1 MTEINNIENNQSY
14 GGANVLL
21 MKKIT
26 RDDFTL
32 IYKDKY
38 FKNEVTVIVANKT
51 FTTSALNTSA
61 IMFAF
66 FFVVFFIATM
76 VLIIKK
82 H

>member
-1 MTEINNIENNQSY
+1 MINNNTIENNQFDS
-14 GGANVLL
+14 GANVLL

-38 FKNEVTVIVANKT
+38 FKNEVTIIVADKT
-51 FTTSALNTSA
+51 FTTSAPNTSA

-66 FFVVFFIATM
+66 LFVVFFIATI
-76 VLIIKK
+76 VLILKK
-82 H
+82 